1 MGYQPK
7 GYPRLANLM
16 AREKDV
22 AIFRRF
28 DSLNILS
35 LLALQAEIVQ
45 LEVELRITTRADDD
59 IVHSASTA
67 QGDQAVSPSHYAGNF
82 RLSRDSNSHQFQLL
96 EKIRGKLREYISQLN
111 HIGSPVGSQLEM
123 LKDWLRDQNLGHPF
137 LEDHEIETW
146 SDADKRQYM
155 CLQPTATE
163 DDSFSRFV
171 SNVLLRAYHHF
182 VGDRLNTGETV
193 DEISRHASYSRSVV
207 SRISN
212 FGTTILACIIPVLT
226 IFVLNILPSTN
237 TRILV
242 TLGFTVLFATVLAVF
257 SNAKR
262 VEIFAATAT

>member
-1 MGYQPK
+1 
-7 GYPRLANLM
+7 
-16 AREKDV
+16 
-22 AIFRRF
+22 
-28 DSLNILS
+28 
-35 LLALQAEIVQ
+35 
-45 LEVELRITTRADDD
+45 
-59 IVHSASTA
+59 
-67 QGDQAVSPSHYAGNF
+67 
-82 RLSRDSNSHQFQLL
+82 
-96 EKIRGKLREYISQLN
+96 
-111 HIGSPVGSQLEM
+111 M

-137 LEDHEIETW
+137 LEEHEIGTW

-193 DEISRHASYSRSVV
+193 DEISRHTSYSRSVV

-242 TLGFTVLFATVLAVF
+242 TLGFTVLFATVLAIF